1 MNCLWYCVRTY
12 LPEACSASA
21 ASWLAVAL
29 CSLYQLQAGT
39 HHGCDSTLAFTRKKM
54 MAQSSVTKLVA
65 NSATSCLPIHKAIH
79 PI

>member
-1 MNCLWYCVRTY
+1 MYCLWYCVRTY

-29 CSLYQLQAGT
+29 CSLYQLLADTYHEYGN
-39 HHGCDSTLAFTRKKM
+39 TLALTRKKM

-65 NSATSCLPIHKAIH
+65 SSATSCLPIHKAIH